1 MKGRNPGRH
10 GRSIYMQGPSHRII
24 SPSIKEKSLILS
36 EPDNYIYQST
46 NLKNSMKVRVY
57 FCKEPDIEII
67 MKCNKISRQALDT
80 IYDLVWES
88 EFKNILN
95 VGRVWL
101 KFKEEDKPFGISLRD
116 KRTHN
121 KISLGDIIQIDKAY
135 YMVNSVGARKVRL
148 VD

>member
-1 MKGRNPGRH
+1 
-10 GRSIYMQGPSHRII
+10 
-24 SPSIKEKSLILS
+24 
-36 EPDNYIYQST
+36 
-46 NLKNSMKVRVY
+46 MKVRVY

-67 MKCNKISRQALDT
+67 IKGTKIGRQALDT
-80 IYDLVWES
+80 IYDLVWEG

-101 KFKEEDKPFGISLRD
+101 KFKEEDKPFGILLRD
-116 KRTHN
+116 KRAHN
-121 KISLGDIIQIDKAY
+121 KISSGDIIQIDRAY